1 MAIKKHVGKI
11 KSTDTRCV
19 IAFMQLPD
27 NKEKALIIDVEALPP
42 RYEQLLLSV
51 VDSSE
56 GQNETD
62 LASAMARRVVQDTG
76 NTVLFEFHRLGLM
89 RAESIDNIILLPQ
102 PNTPYP
108 LRDILE
114 QLGRLTPVDPAM
126 EAIAAAEVARQAA
139 DVKYNPIL
147 NNMNAADRDQR
158 AQQAINFVAEAEM
171 LEAEANKKREQAY
184 RLMPEMRPQ
193 ERRTRFTDLGDLS
206 PAEAIVALE
215 NVKTLFDEAVL
226 TESVATDAPK
236 KRGRKPKS
244 ASNG

>member
-51 VDSSE
+51 VDSAE
-56 GQNETD
+56 GQAETD

-76 NTVLFEFHRLGLM
+76 NTVLVEFHRLGML

-114 QLGRLTPVDPAM
+114 QLGRLAPT
-126 EAIAAAEVARQAA
+126 EAAVASQTAQTDA
-139 DVKYNPIL
+139 DVKYNPVI
-147 NNMNAADRDQR
+147 NNMNAAERDQR
-158 AQQAINFVAEAEM
+158 AQQAINFIAEAEM

-184 RLMPEMRPQ
+184 RLVPEMRPAPRKVFHVETGNMNAQ
-193 ERRTRFTDLGDLS
+193 E
-206 PAEAIVALE
+206 AAAKVEA
-215 NVKTLFDEAVL
+215 TL
-226 TESVATDAPK
+226 TEAKLESAPK
-236 KRGRKPKS
+236 KRGRKPKVRT
-244 ASNG
+244 ATNG